1 MGSGAP
7 KYPALPQ
14 VLGFYRKL
22 GEKMAGQRA
31 LAGLHFA
38 MGPPQV
44 LTHIVFTDSQHS
56 RDLGK
61 RKSLNLL
68 QDKHVP
74 AGWRKQEG
82 PEHGQ
87 LERSAPI
94 LAWYDAGIV
103 A

>member
-1 MGSGAP
+1 
-7 KYPALPQ
+7 
-14 VLGFYRKL
+14 
-22 GEKMAGQRA
+22 
-31 LAGLHFA
+31 

-44 LTHIVFTDSQHS
+44 LTYIAFTDSQHS

-68 QDKHVP
+68 QDKNVP
-74 AGWRKQEG
+74 AGWRKQES

-87 LERSAPI
+87 LERSAGI
-94 LAWYDAGIV
+94 LAWYDAGII